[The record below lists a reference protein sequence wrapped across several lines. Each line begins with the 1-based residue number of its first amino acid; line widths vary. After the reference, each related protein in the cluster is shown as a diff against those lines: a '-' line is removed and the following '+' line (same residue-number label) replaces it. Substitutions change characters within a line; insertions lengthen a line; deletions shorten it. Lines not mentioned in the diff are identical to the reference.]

1 MLNEEKQITVVDENG
16 NEHLMQILFTYD
28 NEERQT
34 SYVFLYDEANPD
46 DVFPMKYKFNKNSDG
61 GDLEEITDP
70 DEFAEVEEV
79 FNAWQ
84 EDPKIQELK
93 EEK

>member
-1 MLNEEKQITVVDENG
+1 MINEEKQITVVDEKG

-28 NEERQT
+28 NEERKT
-34 SYVFLYDEANPD
+34 SYVFLYDENNPE
-46 DVFPMKYKFNKNSDG
+46 DVFPMKYKFDENGESG
-61 GDLEEITDP
+61 ELEEITDP

-79 FNAWQ
+79 FNAFQ
-84 EDPKIQELK
+84 DDPKMQELK